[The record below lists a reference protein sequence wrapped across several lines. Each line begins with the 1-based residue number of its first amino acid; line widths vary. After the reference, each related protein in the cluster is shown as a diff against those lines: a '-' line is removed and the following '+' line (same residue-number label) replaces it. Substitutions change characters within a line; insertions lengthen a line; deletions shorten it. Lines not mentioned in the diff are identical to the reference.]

1 VPPPVISNPILNSPF
16 SEPERHFRFNDEGI
30 TDDVATGRRE
40 SGYFLPIA
48 SPRKKGGQ
56 LKFETEWTADRFT
69 AAPRINRIRERV
81 QQWRT
86 GGYVGCTRTT
96 ERLLQYWNNPQR
108 EKRLFF
114 CQREAVET
122 VIYLTEVAGHYGDA
136 WIENE
141 LRQENA
147 DFNGGLP
154 RLAMKMATGSG
165 KTVVM
170 AMLIAWQALNKL
182 DDKHDRRFSDAF
194 LIVTPGI
201 TIRDRLR
208 VLLPTDPQNY
218 YRERDIVDG
227 ELLERLGQA
236 RIVIT
241 NYHAFL
247 PRERGEA
254 ARLTK
259 AILTR
264 GQPSPFIESPDQMVR
279 RVCRELGGKRQVIAL
294 NDEAHHCY
302 KPKPKT
308 AEADAAAETRL
319 TGDDRAEAK
328 ARDEEARVWMSG
340 LEAVHRKI
348 GIRSVFDLSATPFY
362 LSGSGYPEGRLF
374 PWVVSDFSLI
384 DAIESGIVKV
394 PRVPVEDNSMTG
406 EQPTYRDLWLRIRDG
421 LPKRVAKADAG
432 GAPPS
437 LPAELEGAIQS
448 LYQNY
453 EKAFA
458 RWAMHSGGSS
468 DLPATDRAASGAT
481 PPVFMVVCS
490 NVVVSKMVFDY
501 IAGWNKTLTDGT
513 IVAVPGR
520 LPLFNNEDG
529 GRWSSRPKSILVDS
543 KQLESEGA
551 MSDEFKK
558 IAAVEIEEFKADYRA
573 RFPGRDT
580 DDLTDEDLLREV
592 MNTVGKAG
600 KLGEQVR
607 CVVSVSMLTEG
618 WDANTVTH
626 ILGVRA
632 FGTQLLCEQVVG
644 RGLRRISYAVD
655 ANDRFAP
662 EYAEVY
668 GVPFSF
674 IPCSGATTTPV
685 AGPSP
690 THVRALDDRIAL
702 EMTFPRVQGYRFDIP
717 TERLTARFTDA
728 SRYALS
734 TADLPTK
741 TENAPIVGE
750 SSIHTLDDLRTRRL
764 NEVDFWLA
772 KVVVEKYFRSGD
784 GDEAGEQV
792 WLFPQVLGIA
802 RRWRAECLTCKD
814 NTFDQLLLLVEFAN
828 DAADRIYQAIVRGE
842 SGGGQPARLRPIL
855 RPFKGEET
863 GSTRYVSFDTTK
875 PTYPTRADKSHISHV
890 VADTG
895 SWEQKM
901 AQVLE
906 ELEEVECYVKNQ
918 GLNFTIPYML
928 NGEQKQY
935 FPDFLVRGK
944 SGLNLIVEVSGEA
957 RKDKAAKV
965 AAARTLWVPAINNH
979 GGFGQWAFVEVTDP
993 WDAQGTIRAAIAAQ
1007 LTVQG

>member
-1 VPPPVISNPILNSPF
+1 VAAPVISNPILNSPF
-16 SEPERHFRFNDEGI
+16 SQPERHFKFNDDGI
-30 TDDVATGRRE
+30 TDEIADGRRE

-56 LKFETEWTADRFT
+56 LKFETEWTQDRFLSS
-69 AAPRINRIRERV
+69 PRINRVRERV
-81 QQWRT
+81 AQWRV

-96 ERLLQYWNNPQR
+96 ERLLQYWNNPHR
-108 EKRLFF
+108 EKKLFF

-122 VIYLTEVAGHYGDA
+122 AIYLTEVASHFGDA

-141 LRQENA
+141 LRKENA

-154 RLAMKMATGSG
+154 RLALKMATGSG

-182 DDKHDRRFSDAF
+182 EDKHDRRFSDAF

-208 VLLPTDPQNY
+208 VLLPTDPENY
-218 YRERDIVDG
+218 YRERDIIDG
-227 ELLERLGQA
+227 GMLEQLGQA

-247 PRERGEA
+247 PRDRGDGS
-254 ARLTK
+254 RLTK
-259 AILTR
+259 AILAK
-264 GQPSPFIESPDQMVR
+264 GEPSPFVESPDQMVR
-279 RVCRELGGKRQVIAL
+279 RVCRELGSKKQIIVL

-302 KPKPKT
+302 RPKPV
-308 AEADAAAETRL
+308 EAPEKL
-319 TGDDRAEAK
+319 TGDDRIEAK
-328 ARDEEARVWMSG
+328 AREEEARVWMSG
-340 LEAVHRKI
+340 LEAAHKKI
-348 GIRSVFDLSATPFY
+348 GIRAVYDLSATPFF
-362 LSGSGYPEGRLF
+362 LRGSGYPEGTLF

-406 EQPTYRDLWLRIRDG
+406 EQPTYRDLWLRIRDD
-421 LPKRVAKADAG
+421 LPKKVPKGEAAG
-432 GAPPS
+432 GEPK

-453 EKAFA
+453 EKAFQ
-458 RWAMHSGGSS
+458 RWLMSPTVKAQGG
-468 DLPATDRAASGAT
+468 T
-481 PPVFMVVCS
+481 PPVFVVVCNNTS
-490 NVVVSKMVFDY
+490 VSKMVFDY
-501 IAGWNKTLTDGT
+501 IAGWTKTLADGT
-513 IVAVPGR
+513 TVAVPGE
-520 LPLFNNEDG
+520 LALFSNEAD

-543 KQLESEGA
+543 KQLESDGA

-558 IAAVEIEEFKADYRA
+558 IAAIEIEEFKADYRA
-573 RFPGRDT
+573 RFPGRDA

-644 RGLRRISYAVD
+644 RGLRRISYAVGD
-655 ANDRFAP
+655 DGRFAP

-674 IPCSGATTTPV
+674 IPCSGSTATP
-685 AGPSP
+685 APGPSA
-690 THVRALDDRIAL
+690 THVRALEDRIAC
-702 EMTFPRVQGYRFDIP
+702 EIKFPRVQGYRFDIP
-717 TERLTARFTDA
+717 AGRLTARFTDA

-734 TADLPTK
+734 TADIPTR

-750 SSIHTLDDLRTRRL
+750 SVVHTLDELRSKRP
-764 NEVDFWLA
+764 NEIAFRLA
-772 KVVVEKYFRSGD
+772 KRVMEKYFRQGE
-784 GDEAGEQV
+784 GDETRDEI
-792 WLFPQVLGIA
+792 WLFPQLLTLA
-802 RRWRAECLTCKD
+802 KQWLAECVTYKD
-814 NTFDQLLLLVEFAN
+814 NTFPQLLLLVEFAN
-828 DAADRIYQAIVRGE
+828 DAADRIYQAIVRGQD
-842 SGGGQPARLRPIL
+842 GQARIKPIL
-855 RPFKGEET
+855 RPHKGEET
-863 GSTRYVSFDTTK
+863 GTTRYVSFDTTK
-875 PTYPTRADKSHISHV
+875 PTYATHAGKSHVSHV

-906 ELEEVECYVKNQ
+906 ELDEVECYVKNQ

-935 FPDFLVRGK
+935 FPDFIVRCH

-965 AAARTLWVPAINNH
+965 AAARTLWISAINNH

-993 WDAQGTIRAAIAAQ
+993 WDAKGPINATIAAQ
-1007 LTVQG
+1007 MAAPK